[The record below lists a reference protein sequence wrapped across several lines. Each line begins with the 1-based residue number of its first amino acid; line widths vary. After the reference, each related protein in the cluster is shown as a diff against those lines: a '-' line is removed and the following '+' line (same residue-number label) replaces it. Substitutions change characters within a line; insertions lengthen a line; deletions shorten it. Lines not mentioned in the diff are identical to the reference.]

1 MSMVKD
7 SQWLR
12 QAFMLPTRNMSDNL
26 AGKTSISVSDNR
38 HRTYSGAEGKYTDT
52 TLGGNFTINN
62 VPQATRYS
70 DRKQAGMHGTK
81 GMGRYYS
88 EAYDDNAIRCHLRF
102 GVPEYNSISTFF
114 ANFYDPEA
122 GQLARTGETRGI
134 FNMAGRAVGFL
145 VSVPLKPFV
154 WAGRFWRF
162 ATNKPYSKY
171 YYLKSTMP
179 LYWQTATNIVNT
191 LAVNSGLSPS
201 VFSDESTVMETLDDG
216 TKTLRPNYTASGIT
230 SDEEWK
236 KYQALLPKVFT
247 SKGGINLYAVATG
260 AQRRHNS
267 YLKHME
273 NIMMTSDASNIREN
287 LAGLHAGNW
296 EMGGKHASYEEYIS
310 SYLSSSKAKM
320 SKESEE
326 SQLFSDSVLGSWDK
340 QSLGEEVIAG
350 LRDGAEWVAFR
361 LDEPPTASESFTS
374 TTKESAIAE
383 TINGVSAQAKE
394 AKNTFMNFNFGDGP
408 VSSVV
413 EGFTSALGDFI
424 SGVGEGVGLSG
435 LAVLGGGAFAD
446 IPQVWE
452 DSSASLP
459 SADFTIQ
466 LRTPY
471 GNKLS
476 IFQNLYVP
484 LAMLL
489 AGALPLSTGRSS
501 YTSPYLCECY
511 VPGFT
516 QIRTGMITSLSIT
529 RGTSNAGWSVDGLPL
544 GIDVSFTVTDMS
556 SVMHVPV
563 TERAGLFDD
572 DNAFNDYM
580 AVLAGLGIAEQVYPV
595 EKLKRRL
602 NYMYRD
608 FEAWSSPAHAANWFV
623 GTMPGRLLSAISKTN
638 AGI

>member
-12 QAFMLPTRNMSDNL
+12 QAFMLPTSNMSDNL
-26 AGKTSISVSDNR
+26 ATKASISISDNR

-62 VPQATRYS
+62 VPQATRFT

-88 EAYDDNAIRCHLRF
+88 EAYDDNAVRCHLRF

-201 VFSDESTVMETLDDG
+201 VFSDETTVTETLDDG
-216 TKTLRPNYTASGIT
+216 TTTLRPNYSASGI
-230 SDEEWK
+230 SSEEEWK
-236 KYQALLPKVFT
+236 KYQALLPKIFT
-247 SKGGINLYAVATG
+247 SQGGVNLYAVATG

-273 NIMMTSDASNIREN
+273 NVMMTSDKTNIRDN
-287 LAGLHAGNW
+287 LADLHAGNW
-296 EMGGKHASYEEYIS
+296 DAKSKHASYADYIGG
-310 SYLSSSKAKM
+310 YLSDSKARM
-320 SKESEE
+320 AKESEE
-326 SQLFSDSVLGSWDK
+326 SSLFTDSVLGSWDK
-340 QSLGEEVIAG
+340 QSLGEEVLAG

-374 TTKESAIAE
+374 TTKESSIAE

-394 AKNTFMNFNFGDGP
+394 AKNSFMNFNIGDGP
-408 VSSVV
+408 VSSVI
-413 EGFTSALGDFI
+413 EGFTSAVGDFV

-608 FEAWSSPAHAANWFV
+608 FESWSSPAHAANWFV

-638 AGI
+638 ASI